1 MLCALCTAEV
11 NMNVYSFVEIALRNS
26 DMMMVGLYTCD
37 GDWLVSSHHVFSPYL
52 SCDGD
57 GGA

>member
-1 MLCALCTAEV
+1 
-11 NMNVYSFVEIALRNS
+11 MNVYSFVEIALRNS